1 MTKRLMP
8 FFLVFLLVFLCGTG
22 FLMLKDVARKPEP
35 PRPQPRR
42 TEAVKGVLPALKLSD
57 EKKNETGADGWEFQ
71 GETASNFISARTKIT
86 AALLHDGWSP
96 ENQITLDAKLSPRVL
111 LTFRK
116 GDLELTLMLWKIDT
130 GTTGFAYRREKI
142 VNPGVELE

>member
-1 MTKRLMP
+1 MKRLIP
-8 FFLVFLLVFLCGTG
+8 FILVFLLVFLCGTG
-22 FLMLKDVARKPEP
+22 FLMLKRVAQKPEP

-42 TEAVKGVLPALKLSD
+42 TEAVKGILPALKLPD
-57 EKKNETGADGWEFQ
+57 EKKNEVGTDGWEFE
-71 GETASNFISARTKIT
+71 GETASNFISTRAKIT

-96 ENQITLDAKLSPRVL
+96 ENQITLDDKLSPRVL

-116 GDLELTLMLWKIDT
+116 AELELTLMLWKIDT

-142 VNPGVELE
+142 VKPGVELE

>member
-1 MTKRLMP
+1 MKRLFP
-8 FFLVFLLVFLCGTG
+8 FFMVFLLVFLCGTG
-22 FLMLKDVARKPEP
+22 FLMLKQVAQKPES

-42 TEAVKGVLPALKLSD
+42 TEAVKGVLPALKLPD
-57 EKKNETGADGWEFQ
+57 EKKNEVGTDGWEFE
-71 GETASNFISARTKIT
+71 GETDSNFISTRTKIT

-96 ENQITLDAKLSPRVL
+96 ETQITLDEKLSPRVL

-116 GDLELTLMLWKIDT
+116 GELELTLMLWKIDS

>member
-1 MTKRLMP
+1 MKRLMP
-8 FFLVFLLVFLCGTG
+8 FILVFLLVFLCGTG
-22 FLMLKDVARKPEP
+22 FLMLKQIARRPEP

-42 TEAVKGVLPALKLSD
+42 TEAVKGVLPALKLPD
-57 EKKNETGADGWEFQ
+57 EKKNAPGTDSWEFE
-71 GETASNFISARTKIT
+71 GETASNFISTRAKIS
-86 AALLHDGWSP
+86 AALLHDGWTP
-96 ENQITLDAKLSPRVL
+96 EKQITLDEKLSPRVL

>member
-1 MTKRLMP
+1 MKRLIP
-8 FFLVFLLVFLCGTG
+8 FFMVFLLVFLCGTG
-22 FLMLKDVARKPEP
+22 FLMLKHTARETEP
-35 PRPQPRR
+35 PRPQPRK
-42 TEAVKGVLPALKLSD
+42 TEAVKGVLPALKLPD
-57 EKKNETGADGWEFQ
+57 EKKNEAGTDGWEFE

-96 ENQITLDAKLSPRVL
+96 ENQITLDDKLSPRVL

-116 GDLELTLMLWKIDT
+116 GELELTLMLWKIDT

>member
-1 MTKRLMP
+1 MRHRIP
-8 FFLVFLLVFLCGTG
+8 DAEACRAEAGT
-22 FLMLKDVARKPEP
+22 AP
-35 PRPQPRR
+35 PSAAQDGSRQRHSAGP
-42 TEAVKGVLPALKLSD
+42 EAVG
-57 EKKNETGADGWEFQ
+57 TDGWEFE
-71 GETASNFISARTKIT
+71 GETASNFISPRTKIT

-96 ENQITLDAKLSPRVL
+96 ENQITLDEKLSPRVL

-116 GDLELTLMLWKIDT
+116 GELELTLMLWKIDT

>member
-1 MTKRLMP
+1 MKRLMP
-8 FFLVFLLVFLCGTG
+8 FIMVFLTVFLCGTG
-22 FLMLKDVARKPEP
+22 FLMLKHAARKPEP
-35 PRPQPRR
+35 LRPQPRR
-42 TEAVKGVLPALKLSD
+42 TEAVKGVLPALKLPD
-57 EKKNETGADGWEFQ
+57 EKKNEAGADGWEFE
-71 GETASNFISARTKIT
+71 GETSSNFISTRTKIT

-96 ENQITLDAKLSPRVL
+96 ENQITLDEKLSPRVL

-116 GDLELTLMLWKIDT
+116 GELELTLMLWKIDT